1 MISYISIINFI
12 YFNFTDDTY
21 SVILKKSKPQRYI
34 NKRRWLSM
42 KKVLLLLANGFEAV
56 EASVFTDVIGWN
68 KLDGDGTTDLITA
81 GMRENLKCTFNFTV
95 IPEMHTSEV
104 NIDEFD
110 ALAIPGGF
118 EEAGFYE
125 DAYSDDFLDI
135 IREFD
140 RAGKIV
146 ASICVGALPI
156 GKSGVLVGRSATTY
170 NYGLR
175 QKQLAEFGVNIIC
188 DQPIVVDENII
199 TSYNPST
206 AFDVAFKLLEMLTS
220 QENCMKVKKLMGF

>member
-1 MISYISIINFI
+1 
-12 YFNFTDDTY
+12 
-21 SVILKKSKPQRYI
+21 
-34 NKRRWLSM
+34 M

-68 KLDGDGTTDLITA
+68 KLEGDGNTDLVTVGI
-81 GMRENLKCTFNFTV
+81 REKLKCTFNFTV
-95 IPEMHTSEV
+95 IPEISISEV
-104 NIDEFD
+104 KIDEFH

-125 DAYSDDFLDI
+125 DAFSEDFLNL

-140 RAGKIV
+140 KAGKII

-156 GKSGVLVGRSATTY
+156 GKSGVLAGRNATTY
-170 NYGLR
+170 HLGNGQR
-175 QKQLAEFGVNIIC
+175 QKQLADFGANVLG
-188 DQPIVVDENII
+188 DEPIVIDKNII

-206 AFDVAFKLLEMLTS
+206 AFDVAFTLLELLTS
-220 QENCMKVKKLMGF
+220 KENCNHVKKLMGF

>member
-1 MISYISIINFI
+1 
-12 YFNFTDDTY
+12 
-21 SVILKKSKPQRYI
+21 
-34 NKRRWLSM
+34 M

-68 KLDGDGTTDLITA
+68 KLEGDGTTDLITA
-81 GMRENLKCTFNFTV
+81 GMRENLKCTWNFTV
-95 IPEMHTSEV
+95 IPEMHISEV

-125 DAYSDDFLDI
+125 DAYSEDFLNI

-140 RAGKIV
+140 RAGKII
-146 ASICVGALPI
+146 ASICVGSLPI
-156 GKSGVLVGRSATTY
+156 GKSGALVGRNATTY
-170 NYGLR
+170 NLNGKR
-175 QKQLAEFGVNIIC
+175 QKQLAEFEANIIYNE
-188 DQPIVVDENII
+188 PIVVDKNII

>member
-1 MISYISIINFI
+1 
-12 YFNFTDDTY
+12 
-21 SVILKKSKPQRYI
+21 
-34 NKRRWLSM
+34 M

-68 KLDGDGTTDLITA
+68 KSDGDGTTDLITV
-81 GMRENLKCTFNFTV
+81 GIRENLKCTFNFTV
-95 IPEMHTSEV
+95 IPEMHISEV

-125 DAYSDDFLDI
+125 DAYSEEFLNI

-140 RAGKIV
+140 RAEKII

-156 GKSGVLVGRSATTY
+156 GKSGVLVGRNATTY
-170 NYGLR
+170 NFGKR
-175 QKQLAEFGVNIIC
+175 QKQLSEFGANVLG
-188 DQPIVVDENII
+188 DEPIVVDKNII

-206 AFDVAFKLLEMLTS
+206 AFDVAFNLLEILTS
-220 QENCMKVKKLMGF
+220 KENCNNVKKLMGF

>member
-1 MISYISIINFI
+1 
-12 YFNFTDDTY
+12 
-21 SVILKKSKPQRYI
+21 
-34 NKRRWLSM
+34 M

-68 KLDGDGTTDLITA
+68 KLEGDGNTDLVTVGI
-81 GMRENLKCTFNFTV
+81 REKLKCTFNFTV
-95 IPEMHTSEV
+95 IPEISTSEV
-104 NIDEFD
+104 KIDEFH

-125 DAYSDDFLDI
+125 DAFSEDFLNL

-140 RAGKIV
+140 KAGKII

-156 GKSGVLVGRSATTY
+156 GKSGVLAGRNATTY
-170 NYGLR
+170 HLGNGQR
-175 QKQLAEFGVNIIC
+175 QKQLADFGANVLG
-188 DQPIVVDENII
+188 DEPIVIDKNII

-206 AFDVAFKLLEMLTS
+206 AFDVAFTLLELLTS
-220 QENCMKVKKLMGF
+220 KENCNHVKKLMGF

>member
-1 MISYISIINFI
+1 
-12 YFNFTDDTY
+12 
-21 SVILKKSKPQRYI
+21 
-34 NKRRWLSM
+34 M

-68 KLDGDGTTDLITA
+68 KLEGDGNTDLVTVGI
-81 GMRENLKCTFNFTV
+81 REKLKCTFNFTV
-95 IPEMHTSEV
+95 IPEISISEV
-104 NIDEFD
+104 KIDEFH

-125 DAYSDDFLDI
+125 DAFSEDFLNL

-140 RAGKIV
+140 KAGKII

-156 GKSGVLVGRSATTY
+156 GKSGVLASRNATTY
-170 NYGLR
+170 HLGNGQR
-175 QKQLAEFGVNIIC
+175 QKQLADFGANVLG
-188 DQPIVVDENII
+188 DEPIVIDTNII

-206 AFDVAFKLLEMLTS
+206 AFDVAFTLLELLTS
-220 QENCMKVKKLMGF
+220 KENCNHVKKLMGF

>member
-1 MISYISIINFI
+1 
-12 YFNFTDDTY
+12 
-21 SVILKKSKPQRYI
+21 
-34 NKRRWLSM
+34 M

-68 KLDGDGTTDLITA
+68 KLEGDGNTDLVTVGI
-81 GMRENLKCTFNFTV
+81 REKLKCTFNFTV
-95 IPEMHTSEV
+95 IPEISISEV
-104 NIDEFD
+104 KIDEFH

-125 DAYSDDFLDI
+125 DAFSEDFLNL

-140 RAGKIV
+140 KAGKII

-156 GKSGVLVGRSATTY
+156 GKSGVLAGRNATTY
-170 NYGLR
+170 HLGNGQR
-175 QKQLAEFGVNIIC
+175 QKQLADFGANVLGNE
-188 DQPIVVDENII
+188 PIVIDINII

-206 AFDVAFKLLEMLTS
+206 AFDVAFTLLELLTS
-220 QENCMKVKKLMGF
+220 KENCNHVKKLMGF

>member
-1 MISYISIINFI
+1 
-12 YFNFTDDTY
+12 
-21 SVILKKSKPQRYI
+21 
-34 NKRRWLSM
+34 M

-68 KLDGDGTTDLITA
+68 KLEGDGTTDLISA
-81 GMRENLKCTFNFTV
+81 GMRENLKCTWNFTV
-95 IPEMHTSEV
+95 IPEMHISEV

-125 DAYSDDFLDI
+125 DAYSEEFLNI
-135 IREFD
+135 IRKFD
-140 RAGKIV
+140 RAGKII

-156 GKSGVLVGRSATTY
+156 GKSGVLVGRNATTY
-170 NYGLR
+170 NFGKR
-175 QKQLAEFGVNIIC
+175 QKQLSEFGANVLG
-188 DQPIVVDENII
+188 DEPIVVDKNII

-206 AFDVAFKLLEMLTS
+206 AFDVAFNLLEILTS
-220 QENCMKVKKLMGF
+220 KENCINVKNIMGF